1 MRLHALAA
9 GLALGGVS
17 AAPGF
22 AEPNSRIEAVWTDV
36 VGCASDPR
44 DVAATV
50 NGVLRPLRLDVKWR
64 EARPSDPTGPDEL
77 RVIMVAPTKWARES
91 HVLGAC
97 IPTSPAPAIWVEYD
111 NVLGTLGLLPEL
123 RGPGD
128 RDRLAL
134 ALARVIA
141 HELVHVLVPE
151 YGHDA
156 SGLLAPWLDGSGLV
170 EPDMRWSPTLV
181 RWFRERRGRARPR
194 KTPVKPEVLIVP
206 PGPEAPASAGRTN

>member
-1 MRLHALAA
+1 MHPFALVA
-9 GLALGGVS
+9 GLAVGGVA
-17 AAPGF
+17 AAPAL

-50 NGVLRPLRLDVKWR
+50 DNVLRPLRLDVRWR
-64 EARPSDPTGPDEL
+64 EARPSDATGPEEL

-111 NVLGTLGLLPEL
+111 NILETLGLLPEPH
-123 RGPGD
+123 GPGD

-141 HELVHVLVPE
+141 HELVHVVAPE
-151 YGHDA
+151 YGHDQ
-156 SGLLAPWLDGSGLV
+156 SGLLAPWLNENGLAG
-170 EPDMRWSPTLV
+170 PGMGWSPTLV
-181 RWFRERRGRARPR
+181 RWFREGRGRSRRR
-194 KTPVKPEVLIVP
+194 KTRLEPEALIVA
-206 PGPEAPASAGRTN
+206 PGPETPASAGHTQ

>member
-1 MRLHALAA
+1 MRLSALVV
-9 GLALGGVS
+9 GLALGGAT
-17 AAPGF
+17 AAPAF
-22 AEPNSRIEAVWTDV
+22 AERNSRIDAVWTDV

-50 NGVLRPLRLDVKWR
+50 DNVLRPLRLDVRWR

-77 RVIMVAPTKWARES
+77 RIIMVAPTKWARES

-111 NVLGTLGLLPEL
+111 NILGTLGLLPEPT
-123 RGPGD
+123 GQSD

-141 HELVHVLVPE
+141 HELVHVLVPD
-151 YGHDA
+151 YGHDE
-156 SGLLAPWLDGSGLV
+156 SGLLAPWLNPDGLTG
-170 EPDMRWSPTLV
+170 PGMAWSPTLV
-181 RWFRERRGRARPR
+181 RWFRQRRGKARFR
-194 KTPVKPEVLIVP
+194 KTPLEPEALIVAP
-206 PGPEAPASAGRTN
+206 APEAPPPSGHTN